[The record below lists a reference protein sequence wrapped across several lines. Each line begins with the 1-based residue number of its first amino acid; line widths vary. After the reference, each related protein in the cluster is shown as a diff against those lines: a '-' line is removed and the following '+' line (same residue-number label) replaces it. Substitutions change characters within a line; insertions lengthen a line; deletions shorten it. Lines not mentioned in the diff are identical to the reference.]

1 MKIYGYSDQGLPI
14 EDIVSVELA
23 EITFNSTPDE
33 ARKIAAF
40 LLSAADI
47 MERMGDS
54 YSHVHL
60 ADMQPGFEGSPHV
73 TVFNSDL
80 SG

>member
-23 EITFNSTPDE
+23 EITLNSTPDE

-40 LLSAADI
+40 LLSAADS

-60 ADMQPGFEGSPHV
+60 ADMQPGFESSCHV
-73 TVFNSDL
+73 TVFNLDL
-80 SG
+80 SE